1 MNVLKPALK
10 TTVKTLLCKEISQRE
25 IQRKT
30 GIDRK
35 TIRRYARSY
44 DSEAA
49 QETESSK
56 SPTRQDVA
64 TGSGNEPVQN
74 PCPFGKHARMIG
86 GRMGL
91 HKKSDPKNH
100 FRLDKS
106 SRICP
111 AQNE

>member
-1 MNVLKPALK
+1 MNVLKPVLQ
-10 TTVKTLLCKEISQRE
+10 TTLKTLLRNEISQRE
-25 IQRKT
+25 INRKT

-64 TGSGNEPVQN
+64 TGSGTKNAQACPV
-74 PCPFGKHARMIG
+74 
-86 GRMGL
+86 GL
-91 HKKSDPKNH
+91 
-100 FRLDKS
+100 
-106 SRICP
+106 
-111 AQNE
+111 